1 MLLLAGPEAA
11 TSVTELR
18 KWRAGM
24 VGDKQLGVLFQ
35 VVRADPPGNN
45 TA

>member
-18 KWRAGM
+18 KSGNGE
-24 VGDKQLGVLFQ
+24 VGWWEINTLGVLFQ
-35 VVRADPPGNN
+35 VVR
-45 TA
+45 